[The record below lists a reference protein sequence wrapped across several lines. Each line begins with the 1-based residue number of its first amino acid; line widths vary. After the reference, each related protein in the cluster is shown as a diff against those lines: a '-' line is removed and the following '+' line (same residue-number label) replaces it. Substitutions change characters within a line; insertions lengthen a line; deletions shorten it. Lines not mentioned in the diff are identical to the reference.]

1 MRKITLLSLL
11 LLYICCVSAQ
21 DKQVKNVILMI
32 PDGASLATI
41 SSARWT
47 QWYQDP
53 QKQSLF
59 IDPYICGTVQTFSS
73 NAPIGDSAPTTSCY
87 MTGVPSRAGYVSTY
101 PVQDPQNDIYP
112 MDPEKAYQPLMT
124 VLEAAKITK
133 NMSTGLVTTCEFPH
147 ATPADCAAHS
157 YDRGK
162 YEWIAPQMAHND
174 IDVVLSGGAKILT
187 EETKAYLQSQGV
199 GLFLEDMEG
208 YRNYTGN
215 KIWSLF
221 SPMDLPYD
229 LDRDP
234 AKVPSL
240 AEMTTKAIE
249 KLSTNPNGFFMMVEG
264 SKIDWAAHA
273 NDAAGMIYD
282 YLAFDKAC
290 GVAFDFARK
299 NGETLV
305 IILADHGNSGIS
317 LGSSRCP
324 GYGSL
329 TKDQLF
335 SAISKYKLT
344 AEGLEAKLKATE
356 PGALKSVF
364 KQYTDIDVTNEEY
377 NDLLSSSDYDK
388 SSTDKTNREKNPSL
402 NTTIKKIMTER
413 TCFGF
418 TTGGHTGEEVLLSA
432 YHPKGME
439 PRGLL
444 RNFEINDYL
453 CEVLGL
459 KGQLEN
465 LTTEYFAKHSDVFN
479 GYKYNI
485 IPSKQENG
493 LPSLTVKNKKNTL
506 TITPNTNMVTLN
518 KKTVKLNSVI
528 VYVDKNNTFYLP
540 RELKAMID

>member
-1 MRKITLLSLL
+1 
-11 LLYICCVSAQ
+11 
-21 DKQVKNVILMI
+21 
-32 PDGASLATI
+32 
-41 SSARWT
+41 
-47 QWYQDP
+47 
-53 QKQSLF
+53 
-59 IDPYICGTVQTFSS
+59 
-73 NAPIGDSAPTTSCY
+73 
-87 MTGVPSRAGYVSTY
+87 
-101 PVQDPQNDIYP
+101 
-112 MDPEKAYQPLMT
+112 
-124 VLEAAKITK
+124 
-133 NMSTGLVTTCEFPH
+133 
-147 ATPADCAAHS
+147 
-157 YDRGK
+157 
-162 YEWIAPQMAHND
+162 
-174 IDVVLSGGAKILT
+174 
-187 EETKAYLQSQGV
+187 
-199 GLFLEDMEG
+199 
-208 YRNYTGN
+208 
-215 KIWSLF
+215 
-221 SPMDLPYD
+221 
-229 LDRDP
+229 
-234 AKVPSL
+234 
-240 AEMTTKAIE
+240 
-249 KLSTNPNGFFMMVEG
+249 
-264 SKIDWAAHA
+264 
-273 NDAAGMIYD
+273 MIYD

-324 GYGSL
+324 GYGTL

-335 SAISKYKLT
+335 SAISRYKLT

-356 PGALKSVF
+356 PGTLKSVF

-388 SSTDKTNREKNPSL
+388 SSTDKTSREKNPSL

-459 KGQLEN
+459 KGQLEE
-465 LTTEYFAKHSDVFN
+465 LTTKYFAKHSDVFN

-493 LPSLTVKNKKNTL
+493 LPSLTVKNKMNTL
-506 TITPNTNMVTLN
+506 TITPNTNIVTLN